1 MPYERG
7 DMNRVHEPEAELLDA
22 QDVAADY
29 RRLRALYHNPARG
42 EHSIPLRVP
51 LWVVIEAID
60 DLDPPALR
68 NLAQH
73 IADRLATV
81 E

>member
-1 MPYERG
+1 MAAKI
-7 DMNRVHEPEAELLDA
+7 NRVHEPDAPLLEPEELAE
-22 QDVAADY
+22 DY
-29 RRLRALYHNPARG
+29 RRLRALYHKPARG
-42 EHSIPLRVP
+42 EQSIPLRVP

-81 E
+81 ET